1 MLFNIISC
9 EVQCCYCII
18 EMQFT
23 PSLVI
28 MWTSTY
34 KCSTGHVPDS
44 RISIYFAIWFFKGW
58 GGGGE
63 GGEREEERRI
73 LRDDVVLRGNS
84 RGIGRLNRV

>member
-1 MLFNIISC
+1 MLFNIIC

-23 PSLVI
+23 PPLVI

-44 RISIYFAIWFFKGW
+44 RISIFCSMVLLRLGR
-58 GGGGE
+58 GGGGGK
-63 GGEREEERRI
+63 GGGTG
-73 LRDDVVLRGNS
+73 DFG
-84 RGIGRLNRV
+84 G